1 MDRVTG
7 DNVQQIQEPQN
18 VECASV
24 LSGTAE
30 ENDEEQL
37 TSTFS
42 NLGDD
47 QSTFQGNAMQQPD
60 VADIAAA
67 GFVPPESQN
76 DSRLKPA
83 SAPFQEQVQLDI
95 NESKQGDFYTTP
107 ESNRPAS
114 EPNMSQQN
122 SSQAADLHKQQDTL
136 LLQQPTQTLDKS
148 LTAGITEA
156 DKATTPPSR
165 TQHLAD
171 EIEVVV
177 EVESHPAPQSQP
189 AVIERSASD
198 TELCNSSNAVKG
210 IDLDAVFSK
219 SMECVSVPARQSSGD
234 NDFSKR
240 PHHHRGPMMRSRT
253 LSVVSL
259 LSTHGA
265 AKFRLSRSQK
275 LTLFCLCLVNFTSYI
290 SYSVIAP
297 FYPQEAAYKGMR
309 EAVSGFVF
317 SVYALTMM
325 LFAPIFGK
333 LVPILGARLIFF
345 TGILCAGG
353 ANILFGLLDM
363 AEDTLIFTAM
373 SFLVRILEAVGA
385 AGFSTASYSIVLH
398 IYPEHIS
405 TVFGI
410 IETSVG
416 VGMSIGPAIGG
427 ALYSVGGFGLPFY
440 ILGSCV
446 LLTFPVCWF
455 IMKDIQVQAKE
466 TRTESYFTLLRIP
479 QVIIVSIILVVG
491 SQSQGF
497 VEPTLEPHMRQEF
510 DVDTSIVGSFFLVMS
525 AIFSLCSPLVGFIC
539 MKTEQRIPIMIIGLI
554 IMAAAQLL
562 MGPAPFLGIPSN
574 LWGTLATVAVL
585 GASFA
590 FAYVPTMESM
600 IRAAASGGMKEDI
613 GTYALVSGWWN
624 AMYSLGEV
632 IGPSTGGVLLDLI
645 GFPWASTVV
654 AGGSLLT
661 AFIAT
666 LYWCCASRTEPESFW
681 HEGQSSS
688 CSSVAE
694 SDSVASEPL
703 GETTALL
710 GKKKKDLHYNSL

>member
-1 MDRVTG
+1 M
-7 DNVQQIQEPQN
+7 QEPQSDDG
-18 VECASV
+18 ASV
-24 LSGTAE
+24 PSDAAQNAETQQLHTTGDSASVPGTAE
-30 ENDEEQL
+30 ENTEPPPNASD
-37 TSTFS
+37 TS
-42 NLGDD
+42 
-47 QSTFQGNAMQQPD
+47 NA
-60 VADIAAA
+60 
-67 GFVPPESQN
+67 G
-76 DSRLKPA
+76 
-83 SAPFQEQVQLDI
+83 
-95 NESKQGDFYTTP
+95 ESKPPAPADGSQEEATSSPLQPKDQAQAEAQASVNTP
-107 ESNRPAS
+107 EGKPSTNEMSSGQASDPNVTHPWTQPQGSMDVEPGRPG
-114 EPNMSQQN
+114 
-122 SSQAADLHKQQDTL
+122 DVGT
-136 LLQQPTQTLDKS
+136 DKS
-148 LTAGITEA
+148 PPA
-156 DKATTPPSR
+156 KARRSTDDM
-165 TQHLAD
+165 H
-171 EIEVVV
+171 VVV
-177 EVESHPAPQSQP
+177 ETENQHTGPNQP
-189 AVIERSASD
+189 GMLERSASD
-198 TELCNSSNAVKG
+198 PEICSSTNAVKG

-219 SMECVSVPARQSSGD
+219 SLECVAVPAAQVAID
-234 NDFSKR
+234 NDISKR
-240 PHHHRGPMMRSRT
+240 PHHHRGAMMRSRT

-259 LSTHGA
+259 LSSRGT

-297 FYPQEAAYKGMR
+297 FYPQEAAFKGMR

-325 LFAPIFGK
+325 IFAPIFGK
-333 LVPILGARLIFF
+333 LVPILGAKLIFF

-353 ANILFGLLDM
+353 ANIMFGVLDL
-363 AEDTLIFTAM
+363 ADDTLVFTTL
-373 SFLVRILEAVGA
+373 SFLIRILEAIGA
-385 AGFSTASYSIVLH
+385 AAFSTASYSIVLH
-398 IYPEHIS
+398 VYPDHIS

-416 VGMSIGPAIGG
+416 VGMSIGPALGG

-446 LLTFPVCWF
+446 LLTFPVCWI
-455 IMKDIQVQAKE
+455 IMKDIQVQALE
-466 TRTESYFTLLRIP
+466 TRKESYFTLLKIP
-479 QVIIVSIILVVG
+479 QVFIVSLILVVG

-497 VEPTLEPHMRQEF
+497 VEPTLEPHMRQQF

-525 AIFSLCSPLVGFIC
+525 AIFSICSPLVGFIC

-554 IMAAAQLL
+554 IMAAAQMF

-574 LWGTLATVAVL
+574 LWATLATVAVL

-600 IRAAASGGMKEDI
+600 IRAATSGGMEEDI

-624 AMYSLGEV
+624 SMYSLGEV
-632 IGPSTGGVLLDLI
+632 IGPSAGGVLLDLI

-661 AFIAT
+661 AFVAT

-681 HEGQSSS
+681 HKGQTSSNSSS
-688 CSSVAE
+688 EDSSSV
-694 SDSVASEPL
+694 VSEPL

-710 GKKKKDLHYNSL
+710 GKRKKDLHYNSL

>member
-1 MDRVTG
+1 M
-7 DNVQQIQEPQN
+7 QEPQS
-18 VECASV
+18 VDSASV
-24 LSGTAE
+24 PSDAGQNAETQQLHTTGDSSNVPGTPEGITVPPPNASDISTAAKGPADGSQNEATSSPLQPKDQAQAEVSKAEQVSVNAPESIPSTNEMSSGQAPDPNIMQAVSQQQEPTDVQPRSPGDVGTDTPLPAKARRSTDDIHVVVDMENQHTGPSQSGT
-30 ENDEEQL
+30 L
-37 TSTFS
+37 
-42 NLGDD
+42 
-47 QSTFQGNAMQQPD
+47 
-60 VADIAAA
+60 
-67 GFVPPESQN
+67 
-76 DSRLKPA
+76 
-83 SAPFQEQVQLDI
+83 
-95 NESKQGDFYTTP
+95 
-107 ESNRPAS
+107 
-114 EPNMSQQN
+114 
-122 SSQAADLHKQQDTL
+122 
-136 LLQQPTQTLDKS
+136 
-148 LTAGITEA
+148 
-156 DKATTPPSR
+156 
-165 TQHLAD
+165 
-171 EIEVVV
+171 
-177 EVESHPAPQSQP
+177 
-189 AVIERSASD
+189 ERSASD
-198 TELCNSSNAVKG
+198 PEICSSSNAVKG

-219 SMECVSVPARQSSGD
+219 SLECVAVPAAQHAID
-234 NDFSKR
+234 NDISKR
-240 PHHHRGPMMRSRT
+240 PHHHRETMMRSRT

-259 LSTHGA
+259 LSSRGT
-265 AKFRLSRSQK
+265 AKFRLSRTQK

-297 FYPQEAAYKGMR
+297 FYPQEAAFKGMR

-325 LFAPIFGK
+325 IFAPIFGK
-333 LVPILGARLIFF
+333 LVPILGAKLIFF

-353 ANILFGLLDM
+353 ANIMFGVLDL
-363 AEDTLIFTAM
+363 ADDTLVFTAL
-373 SFLVRILEAVGA
+373 SFLIRILEAIGA
-385 AGFSTASYSIVLH
+385 AAFSTASYSIVLH
-398 IYPEHIS
+398 VYPDHIS

-416 VGMSIGPAIGG
+416 VGMSIGPALGG

-455 IMKDIQVQAKE
+455 IMKGIQVQALD
-466 TRTESYFTLLRIP
+466 TRKESYFTLLKIP
-479 QVIIVSIILVVG
+479 QVMIVSLILVVG

-497 VEPTLEPHMRQEF
+497 VEPTLEPHMRQQF

-525 AIFSLCSPLVGFIC
+525 AIFSICSPLVGFIC

-554 IMAAAQLL
+554 IMAGAQMF

-574 LWGTLATVAVL
+574 LWATLATVAVL

-600 IRAAASGGMKEDI
+600 IRAATSGGMEEDI

-624 AMYSLGEV
+624 SMYSLGEV
-632 IGPSTGGVLLDLI
+632 IGPSAGGVLLDLI

-661 AFIAT
+661 AFVAT

-681 HEGQSSS
+681 HKGQTSSNSSTEDSSS
-688 CSSVAE
+688 V
-694 SDSVASEPL
+694 VSEPL

-710 GKKKKDLHYNSL
+710 GKQKKDLHYNSL

>member
-1 MDRVTG
+1 M
-7 DNVQQIQEPQN
+7 QEPQS
-18 VECASV
+18 VDSASV
-24 LSGTAE
+24 RSDAG
-30 ENDEEQL
+30 ENKETQPPHT
-37 TSTFS
+37 TS
-42 NLGDD
+42 
-47 QSTFQGNAMQQPD
+47 
-60 VADIAAA
+60 AA
-67 GFVPPESQN
+67 GVPRTSEGSTEAPQNPSDISTTTEVKPHRPTDSSQVEA
-76 DSRLKPA
+76 A
-83 SAPFQEQVQLDI
+83 SVPLQPIYQAQAGVNEAEQVSMNKTKQESST
-95 NESKQGDFYTTP
+95 NE
-107 ESNRPAS
+107 
-114 EPNMSQQN
+114 MSSGQMP
-122 SSQAADLHKQQDTL
+122 DPK
-136 LLQQPTQTLDKS
+136 
-148 LTAGITEA
+148 
-156 DKATTPPSR
+156 R
-165 TQHLAD
+165 TQALPQPQEPMAAQSRSPGDAGPNVSLPAD
-171 EIEVVV
+171 EVQHSTDVVQITV
-177 EVESHPAPQSQP
+177 EMENQQTGPSQSGML
-189 AVIERSASD
+189 ERSASD
-198 TELCNSSNAVKG
+198 TEICSSSNAVKG
-210 IDLDAVFSK
+210 MDLDAVFSK
-219 SMECVSVPARQSSGD
+219 SLECVAVPAVQGGID
-234 NDFSKR
+234 NDISKR
-240 PHHHRGPMMRSRT
+240 PHHHRGAMMRSRT

-259 LSTHGA
+259 LSSRGT
-265 AKFRLSRSQK
+265 AKFRLSRTQK

-297 FYPQEAAYKGMR
+297 FYPQEAAFKGMR

-325 LFAPIFGK
+325 ICAPIFGK
-333 LVPILGARLIFF
+333 LVPILGAKVIFF

-353 ANILFGLLDM
+353 ANIMFGVLDL
-363 AEDTLIFTAM
+363 AENTLVFTVL
-373 SFLVRILEAVGA
+373 SFLIRILEAIGA
-385 AGFSTASYSIVLH
+385 AAFSTASYSIVLH
-398 IYPEHIS
+398 LYPDHIS

-416 VGMSIGPAIGG
+416 VGMSIGPALGG

-440 ILGSCV
+440 ILGTCV

-455 IMKDIQVQAKE
+455 IMRDIQVQALE
-466 TRTESYFTLLRIP
+466 TRKESYFTLLRIP
-479 QVIIVSIILVVG
+479 QVILVSLILVVG

-497 VEPTLEPHMRQEF
+497 VEPTLEPHMRQQF

-525 AIFSLCSPLVGFIC
+525 AIFAICSPLVGFIC

-554 IMAAAQLL
+554 IMAGAQMF

-574 LWGTLATVAVL
+574 LWATLATVAVL

-600 IRAAASGGMKEDI
+600 IRAATSGGMEEDI

-632 IGPSTGGVLLDLI
+632 IGPSAGGVLLDLI

-681 HEGQSSS
+681 HKGQTSSHS
-688 CSSVAE
+688 STEDNSSV
-694 SDSVASEPL
+694 VSEPL

-710 GKKKKDLHYNSL
+710 GKQKKDLQYSSL